1 MSDSVDLRMRLIEAL
16 RTHGL
21 KQVQVAREIKIHHTT
36 LSLWL
41 SGKCKGSVAKIEAA
55 IEDWLSAIDKR
66 RSAAPLS
73 ETACV
78 SRFHRITRRRNRRSL
93 EESSLVPIRLD
104 ISAQGRRLREI
115 LCWDIAEPYF
125 TPHTFAE
132 LMVEDLS
139 LPKEFSSEISASI
152 EQRVSRHETYK
163 PTATECLKALSIEIR
178 VDNILL
184 RDHFLWD
191 INDPK
196 ADPEGFAEVVCADLG
211 LSQEVATA
219 FAHAIREQVM
229 YYRRI
234 ESRKSTPSAKLTAY
248 YRTDPHKWEPILQVL
263 SPDRV
268 RLHEAAN

>member
-1 MSDSVDLRMRLIEAL
+1 MRLIEAL
-16 RTHGL
+16 RIYGL

-55 IEDWLSAIDKR
+55 VEDWLSAIDKR
-66 RSAAPLS
+66 RTSAPLS

-78 SRFHRITRRRNRRSL
+78 SRFHRITRRRNRRTL
-93 EESSLVPIRLD
+93 ENSALVPIRLD
-104 ISAQGRRLREI
+104 ITAGGRRLREI
-115 LCWDIAEPYF
+115 LCWDIAEPHF
-125 TPHTFAE
+125 TPQTFAE
-132 LMVEDLS
+132 LMVEDLG
-139 LPKEFSSEISASI
+139 LPKEFNTEISSSI
-152 EQRVSRHETYK
+152 EQRVSRHESYRPVTM
-163 PTATECLKALSIEIR
+163 ECLKALAIEIR

-191 INDPK
+191 INDST

-234 ESRKSTPSAKLTAY
+234 ESRKSTPNSKLTSF
-248 YRTDPHKWEPILQVL
+248 YRLDPHKWEPILQVL
-263 SPDRV
+263 SPDQV
-268 RLHEAAN
+268 RLYESSE